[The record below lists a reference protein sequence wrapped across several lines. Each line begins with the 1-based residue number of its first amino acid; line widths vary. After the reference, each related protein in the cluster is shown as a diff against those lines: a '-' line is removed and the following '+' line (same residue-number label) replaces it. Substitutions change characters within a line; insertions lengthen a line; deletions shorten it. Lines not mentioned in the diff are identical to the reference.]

1 MEFQLNRLAYLSVFS
16 ISSLEEGL
24 ANHARK
30 EYKNNEVATAAIRE
44 LSMWKRRVKN
54 AITCW

>member
-1 MEFQLNRLAYLSVFS
+1 SQYVFN
-16 ISSLEEGL
+16 LLTGGGPGKPCQKGVE
-24 ANHARK
+24 
-30 EYKNNEVATAAIRE
+30 NNEIATAAIRE